1 MDEPRELGRS
11 LTGALPVDATTGG
24 DQADGDPADAV
35 DDIPPA
41 PPPPRAAWL
50 FLAGWV
56 GLVVAANIGTI
67 SSPSLQKSHPALLL
81 ALSSRNR
88 HLLMA
93 IGNDISPVTYAI
105 VGTLRIA
112 LAAFVCYGL
121 GRAFGPRALRWL
133 RLATGTPKASLDKME
148 QSFELAS
155 WFLVPFF
162 VGSNIICL
170 LAGQRPLPVK
180 RFAALLAVGIAGR
193 LALFWVLADS
203 LRGPL
208 DAFVKFT
215 SRFQWPLMA
224 ILLVW
229 VVGSTVF
236 RFRRGS
242 D

>member
-1 MDEPRELGRS
+1 MDEARELGRS
-11 LTGALPVDATTGG
+11 ATDATPVDGWVEPT
-24 DQADGDPADAV
+24 DVLEDVEDLPPA
-35 DDIPPA
+35 A
-41 PPPPRAAWL
+41 PPPKAAWL
-50 FLAGWV
+50 FLGAWI

-93 IGNDISPVTYAI
+93 IGNDISPVTYAV
-105 VGTLRIA
+105 VGTLRIF

-155 WFLVPFF
+155 WFLVPLF

-170 LAGQRPLPVK
+170 LAGQRPLPIK
-180 RFAALLAVGIAGR
+180 RFAALLAVGVAAR

-224 ILLVW
+224 ILLIW

>member
-1 MDEPRELGRS
+1 MEADPTDDAALELA
-11 LTGALPVDATTGG
+11 TDPTVEVLPEDV
-24 DQADGDPADAV
+24 PAG
-35 DDIPPA
+35 PA
-41 PPPPRAAWL
+41 PPRAAWAL
-50 FLAGWV
+50 LVAWV
-56 GLVVAANIGTI
+56 GLVAAANVGTI
-67 SSPSLQKSHPALLL
+67 VSPSLQKSHPALLL

-93 IGNDISPVTYAI
+93 IGNDISPLTYAI
-105 VGTLRIA
+105 VATLRVA

-148 QSFELAS
+148 QSFELIS

-162 VGSNIICL
+162 VGSNIIAL

-180 RFAALLAVGIAGR
+180 RFAGLLAIGIAGR
-193 LALFWVLADS
+193 LVLFWVLADR

-208 DAFVKFT
+208 NAFVRFT
-215 SRFQWPLMA
+215 SRFQYPLMA
-224 ILLVW
+224 VLLVW
-229 VVGSTVF
+229 VVGSTLY
-236 RFRRGS
+236 RFKRGG